1 MQKILYSFLFLCLF
15 INMINAQN
23 IDNNDTLKIT
33 DLQEVIISASRT
45 GEKRIDIAQPVTLI
59 KSSQIKFGN
68 FQTTGDVL
76 QNLGN
81 VFVQRSQMGG
91 GSPVIRGFEANKVLI
106 VVDGVRMNN
115 AIYRGGHLQNIISF
129 DPNILERIEVLNGT
143 GAVMYGSDALGGVMS
158 IYTKNPLL
166 IAEND
171 GKKFKG
177 SAFVRYSS
185 ANSENT
191 IHTDFNFAGNKWAS
205 LTSITMS
212 SFDDLKKGTNSI
224 KGFETFGMSN
234 HYATQILG
242 LDTMVVNPN
251 PDVQIQTGYKQID
264 VLQKV
269 RFSSSKKQQHL
280 LNLQFSTTN
289 NVPRYDRL
297 TDRNSAG
304 NLVFA
309 EWNYGPQIRS
319 LVSYQYTLETENN
332 PFFDKM
338 RVMPSYQFIEESR
351 LIRRFKSNIRSENVE
366 QVNIYS
372 MNIDFQKNDNKREIR
387 YGIEV
392 NSNYVG
398 SSALNRNILSEVNIP
413 IVTRYP
419 DQSRYDLL
427 GIYFSQNWEI
437 TPKWVLNVGLR
448 YSYFWLNSSFNSQ
461 FFPVL
466 NTLNAN
472 VSQKNG
478 ALSHQA
484 SIVGKLGNFRVSVL
498 SSSGFRNP
506 NVDDMTKLFV
516 STQIGNSAN
525 QLRLT
530 IPNTNLKPEF
540 VWNNEI
546 TLIYS
551 KENKFQIEG
560 TAFYSRLND
569 AIVLRNTSVN
579 GQFSVNIPPRTYFYQ
594 TTVNTGLAEIW
605 GFSARISAKLSEAF
619 SMRANISYTW
629 GRDLTAQSPLDHIPP
644 LFGSFFLN
652 YQTKKLE
659 LSAYTIFNGWK
670 NLADY
675 STSGEDN
682 LQYAVKDAGMPEW
695 YTFNFKAS
703 YQFNDKLTAQ
713 AGVENILDQSYRTFS
728 SGVHSPGRNLIL
740 NVRINF

>member
-1 MQKILYSFLFLCLF
+1 
-15 INMINAQN
+15 
-23 IDNNDTLKIT
+23 
-33 DLQEVIISASRT
+33 
-45 GEKRIDIAQPVTLI
+45 
-59 KSSQIKFGN
+59 
-68 FQTTGDVL
+68 
-76 QNLGN
+76 
-81 VFVQRSQMGG
+81 G

-115 AIYRGGHLQNIISF
+115 AIYRGGHLQNIITL

-166 IAEND
+166 KSESN
-171 GKKFKG
+171 GKNFKG

-191 IHTDFNFAGNKWAS
+191 LHTDFNFIGNRWGS

-212 SFDDLKKGTNSI
+212 SFDDLQKGKNVI
-224 KGFETFGMSN
+224 NQYNQFGLCN
-234 HYATQILG
+234 NEIVQILG
-242 LDTMVVNPN
+242 VDSMVVNNN
-251 PDVQIQTGYKQID
+251 PHLQLQTGYKQVDI
-264 VLQKV
+264 LQKI
-269 RFSSSKKQQHL
+269 RFSASKKHQHL

-297 TDRNSAG
+297 TDRSNNG
-304 NLVFA
+304 NLVFS

-332 PFFDKM
+332 AFFDKM

-351 LIRRFKSNIRSENVE
+351 LTRRFRSQNRSENIE

-372 MNIDFQKNDNKREIR
+372 MNIDFQKNENKRELR
-387 YGIEV
+387 YGIELS
-392 NSNYVG
+392 SNYVG
-398 SSALNRNILSEVNIP
+398 SSGINRNTITNTQTNIQ
-413 IVTRYP
+413 TRYP
-419 DQSRYDLL
+419 DQSKYDLL
-427 GIYFSQNWEI
+427 GVYFSENWEI
-437 TPKWVLNVGLR
+437 TPKWVLNIGLR

-461 FFPVL
+461 LFPVL
-466 NTLNAN
+466 NTLDNN

-478 ALSHQA
+478 ALSHQV
-484 SIVGKLGNFRVSVL
+484 SIVGKLGDFRISVL

-506 NVDDMTKLFV
+506 NLDDMSKFFV
-516 STQIGNSAN
+516 ATQIGTNAN

-530 IPNTNLKPEF
+530 IPNQNLKPEY

-569 AIVLRNTSVN
+569 AIVIRNTTIN
-579 GQFSVNIPPRTYFYQ
+579 GQTSINIPPRTYFYQ
-594 TTVNTGLAEIW
+594 TSTNAGLAEIW
-605 GFSARISAKLSEAF
+605 GFSGRISAKINENF
-619 SMRANISYTW
+619 SARANISYTW
-629 GRDLTAQSPLDHIPP
+629 GRDLTAQVPLDHIPP
-644 LFGSFFLN
+644 LFGSFFFN

-675 STSGEDN
+675 SPSGEDN
-682 LQYAVKDAGMPEW
+682 LQYATNQGMPEW
-695 YTFNFKAS
+695 YTLNFKAS
-703 YQFNDKLTAQ
+703 YQINEKLTAQ

-728 SGVHSPGRNLIL
+728 SGVHAPGRNLIL
-740 NVRINF
+740 NIRLNF